1 MLLSDQA
8 RREADGL
15 SVADEQQRSNAYV
28 DQQQLFRS
36 QFEQRLNQQL
46 RAGELDGWQAT
57 SLLNDL
63 HYLLE
68 SSANLRAAHD
78 ALSIPADLAER

>member
-1 MLLSDQA
+1 M
-8 RREADGL
+8 
-15 SVADEQQRSNAYV
+15 
-28 DQQQLFRS
+28 FRS

>member
-1 MLLSDQA
+1 M
-8 RREADGL
+8 
-15 SVADEQQRSNAYV
+15 ADEQQRSNAYV

-78 ALSIPADLAER
+78 APSIPEDLAER